1 MKKGCLIG
9 LVLICLFSAGM
20 VIGGPQVI
28 EQVMKWLYP
37 RPYEEIVR
45 REAAE
50 FGLEENLVY
59 AVIRAESGFDEQAE
73 SHAGAHG
80 LMQLTE
86 ATFDWISSLHPPE
99 NGGKDLFDPSDNIH
113 CGCALLRLLLDQ
125 YGSLD
130 VALCAYN
137 AGMGNVSGWLQG
149 GEYSDDGKSL
159 HTIPFP
165 ETKAYLRKVKENYK
179 MYQKLYK

>member
-1 MKKGCLIG
+1 
-9 LVLICLFSAGM
+9 
-20 VIGGPQVI
+20 
-28 EQVMKWLYP
+28 
-37 RPYEEIVR
+37 
-45 REAAE
+45 
-50 FGLEENLVY
+50 
-59 AVIRAESGFDEQAE
+59 
-73 SHAGAHG
+73 
-80 LMQLTE
+80 MQLTE

-165 ETKAYLRKVKENYK
+165 ETKAYLRRVKENYK

>member
-86 ATFDWISSLHPPE
+86 A
-99 NGGKDLFDPSDNIH
+99 
-113 CGCALLRLLLDQ
+113 RLIDFFFA
-125 YGSLD
+125 S
-130 VALCAYN
+130 
-137 AGMGNVSGWLQG
+137 
-149 GEYSDDGKSL
+149 
-159 HTIPFP
+159 P
-165 ETKAYLRKVKENYK
+165 
-179 MYQKLYK
+179 